1 MVTIFLKRFSNNF
14 KGMNPIAIC
23 YPKCGTCQ
31 KAEKW
36 LKANGIEYI
45 YRPIKE
51 ENPTA
56 DELKVWLQQSGLPIF
71 RFFNT
76 SGLLYKEQNMKD
88 KVKVLSEPE
97 LIDILA
103 SNGMMVKRPIL
114 LAGDKVLV
122 GFKEE
127 EWEQFFK

>member
-1 MVTIFLKRFSNNF
+1 MSV
-14 KGMNPIAIC
+14 PIVIC

-36 LKANGIEYI
+36 LKANSIEYI

-51 ENPTA
+51 DNPSK
-56 DELKVWLQQSGLPIF
+56 DELKLWIAKSGLPITK
-71 RFFNT
+71 FFNT

-88 KVKVLSEPE
+88 KVKLLSVDE
-97 LIDILA
+97 LTETLA
-103 SNGMMVKRPIL
+103 SNGLMVKRPIL
-114 LAGDKVLV
+114 LVDETVLV

-127 EWEQFFK
+127 EWRRTFEK

>member
-1 MVTIFLKRFSNNF
+1 MK
-14 KGMNPIAIC
+14 PIAIC

-36 LKANGIEYI
+36 LKTNGIEYS

-51 ENPTA
+51 ENPTKE
-56 DELKVWLQQSGLPIF
+56 ELEQWIPQSGLPISK
-71 RFFNT
+71 FFNT

-88 KVKVLSEPE
+88 KVKVLAENE
-97 LIDILA
+97 LIEILA
-103 SNGMMVKRPIL
+103 SNGLMVKRPIL
-114 LAGDKVLV
+114 LANDKVLV

-127 EWEQFFK
+127 EWKQLFSK

>member
-1 MVTIFLKRFSNNF
+1 MK
-14 KGMNPIAIC
+14 PIAIC

-36 LKANGIEYI
+36 MKANGVEYT

-51 ENPTA
+51 ENPTKE
-56 DELKVWLQQSGLPIF
+56 ELKLWISKSGLSVAK
-71 RFFNT
+71 FFNT
-76 SGLLYKEQNMKD
+76 SGLLYKEHNMKD
-88 KVKVLSEPE
+88 KVKVLPEDE

-103 SNGMMVKRPIL
+103 SNGLMVKRPIL

-127 EWEQFFK
+127 EWKTIL